1 MPPGCLPGQHCWG
14 KKLMSSLQLDF
25 RKIQNFYFICLISIV
40 VSIICTGCRTESWMF
55 EKVWETW
62 LNGSQEVTI
71 VADEKWQQIYSSSQI
86 PRDWLRQSKLNLS
99 ADDNIWINGIKWK
112 VDQPV
117 QMASPL
123 VLQVRRAQFV
133 QLDDDGKI
141 SNFRSAE
148 PTVISAIIKQGINLY
163 EGDIIFPS
171 GDTILDKPLQIRI
184 HRSKLIKISSGT
196 ASIQTRSTASSVWQA
211 LLQADVSLQGWDEVS
226 PSLDSPLPDNGLI
239 LVTSIYERLKLD
251 YELNPYP
258 VERKTLADVEAGK
271 QQVIQEG
278 AQGVQVVSHRIRW
291 RGDEQVFQVQFPRW
305 KVCDAQTRVVG
316 IGSKL
321 VPKTLEI
328 PGGTITYWQAIPMY
342 ATSYSPCRM
351 GKPGVCDYTTA
362 TGARLQKG
370 VVAVTRED
378 FALFGNAQV
387 YIPGYGLA
395 TVADIGGG
403 IPGKRW
409 IDLGYG
415 EEDYQPWSKE
425 VIVYI
430 LASSQ

>member
-1 MPPGCLPGQHCWG
+1 MIG
-14 KKLMSSLQLDF
+14 LQLDLHQKRIIHF
-25 RKIQNFYFICLISIV
+25 CLAAII
-40 VSIICTGCRTESWMF
+40 VSIFCTACQTEGGVF
-55 EKVWETW
+55 EKVWEYW
-62 LNGSQEVTI
+62 FGRAYEVI
-71 VADEKWQQIYSSSQI
+71 IIADEKWDRIYTTSQK
-86 PRDWLRQSKLNLS
+86 PQDWLRQSKVSLT
-99 ADDNIWINGIKWK
+99 AEDIIWINGIEWK
-112 VDQPV
+112 VDKPV
-117 QMASPL
+117 LMANPMI
-123 VLQVRRAQFV
+123 LQVRRAQLV
-133 QLDDDGKI
+133 QVDDNGNI
-141 SNFRSAE
+141 SIFRSAE
-148 PTVISAIIKQGINLY
+148 PTVIAALIKQGIAIY
-163 EGDIIFPS
+163 EGDVIIPS
-171 GDTILDKPLQIRI
+171 GDTILDKPMQIRI
-184 HRSKLIKISSGT
+184 NRAKLLKISNGT
-196 ASIQTRSTASSVWQA
+196 ATIQTRSTASNVQQA
-211 LLQADVSLQGWDEVS
+211 LLQAGVSLQGWDEVS
-226 PSLDSPLPDNGLI
+226 PPLDSPLPDHGVILI
-239 LVTSIYERLKLD
+239 SRVNEELKLD
-251 YELNPYP
+251 YALKPFP
-258 VERKTLADVEAGK
+258 VERKTLADLETGQ

-278 AQGVQVVSHRIRW
+278 AQGVEVSSHRIRW
-291 RGDEQVFQVQFPRW
+291 RGEEQVFQVQFPRW
-305 KVCDAQTRVVG
+305 KVCDAQPRVVG

-342 ATSYSPCRM
+342 ATSYSPCRI

-387 YIPGYGLA
+387 YIPGYGFA

-425 VIVYI
+425 VMVYI